1 MALSVLASCSAFEAP
16 LVHTATIALVPPEAA
31 WHDLQSARRQLQ
43 DKGLYR
49 WPPHVNLLYP
59 LVPPAHFA
67 EAVDAVAPVL
77 RDFEP
82 FSVTLDSLGVFG
94 GRARGV
100 LYVGPR
106 ADDVEKLRA
115 LQDALQRALP
125 MCHHQQRDGVFTPH
139 LTLSHFPSADAAEAA
154 KGALAGLS
162 VTFDCDDAV
171 YLMRREGGA
180 GQFERVASLPLG
192 RAHRVDGALV
202 GDRWAGARRFDGMPL
217 VEEDWIRDARRLQ
230 KQAQHRPGGRGRRR
244 RRPRRSP
251 EERAAINAR
260 TPEEIAAIRAERAE
274 KKRLAALAD
283 APPNPA

>member
-1 MALSVLASCSAFEAP
+1 MALSALASCSAFEAP
-16 LVHTATIALVPPEAA
+16 LMHTATIALVPPEAA
-31 WHDLQSARRQLQ
+31 WHDLQSARRQLR

-49 WPPHVNLLYP
+49 WPPHINLLYP

-77 RDFEP
+77 RDFDP

-125 MCHHQQRDGVFTPH
+125 ACHHQQRDGVFTPH

-154 KGALAGLS
+154 KEALAGLS

-202 GDRWAGARRFDGMPL
+202 AGRKRARNSQLQSLISRPFSTRFG
-217 VEEDWIRDARRLQ
+217 
-230 KQAQHRPGGRGRRR
+230 
-244 RRPRRSP
+244 
-251 EERAAINAR
+251 
-260 TPEEIAAIRAERAE
+260 
-274 KKRLAALAD
+274 
-283 APPNPA
+283 

>member
-31 WHDLQSARRQLQ
+31 WHDLQSARRQLR

-49 WPPHVNLLYP
+49 WPPHINLLYP

-125 MCHHQQRDGVFTPH
+125 ACHHQQRDGVFTPH

-154 KGALAGLS
+154 KEALAGLS
-162 VTFDCDDAV
+162 GPFAC
-171 YLMRREGGA
+171 
-180 GQFERVASLPLG
+180 
-192 RAHRVDGALV
+192 
-202 GDRWAGARRFDGMPL
+202 
-217 VEEDWIRDARRLQ
+217 
-230 KQAQHRPGGRGRRR
+230 
-244 RRPRRSP
+244 
-251 EERAAINAR
+251 
-260 TPEEIAAIRAERAE
+260 
-274 KKRLAALAD
+274 AD
-283 APPNPA
+283 AG